1 MKKFACLALLASISS
16 TALAAASPPG
26 PLPSPPRDET
36 LFGPGDFHVGY
47 FGAPVLKA
55 AEVQGNWALL
65 LGGRGGVVLG
75 HTLAF
80 GVGGYICTEFVNQD
94 IYTYEGPPDLL
105 FMYGGLEVEYVLF
118 SHKLVHATG
127 QALIGGG
134 SLVEEQND
142 EWYHHGGNQIYDGF
156 FVVEPG
162 VSVELNVLSFF
173 RVAVGAGY
181 LYVNGVELEGL
192 ANEDFSGPTA
202 MVQFK
207 FGSF

>member
-1 MKKFACLALLASISS
+1 MRKFGCLALLASISS

-94 IYTYEGPPDLL
+94 IYTYGGPPDLL

-127 QALIGGG
+127 QALVGGG
-134 SLVEEQND
+134 SLVAEQND
-142 EWYHHGGNQIYDGF
+142 EWYHHRGNQIYDGF

-162 VSVELNVLSFF
+162 VNVELNVLSFF

-181 LYVNGVELEGL
+181 LYVDGVELPGMADEDL
-192 ANEDFSGPTA
+192 AGVTYTL
-202 MVQFK
+202 QFK
-207 FGSF
+207 FGNF